1 MALCAGCYD
10 DGWQFALAPD
20 SKYEVLSHGTENG
33 IVNAEWRIT
42 MPAGNALRQK
52 LTMDNGVCIVTES
65 DGLTG
70 LMLPAFRFD
79 GAEETV
85 IEATE
90 KTLSIHYQG
99 WVCRYT
105 TDGSIADTG
114 AVCSNRNGQYQ
125 IFRAEKEGVLSVSV
139 TIEREEAWKA

>member
-1 MALCAGCYD
+1 
-10 DGWQFALAPD
+10 
-20 SKYEVLSHGTENG
+20 
-33 IVNAEWRIT
+33 
-42 MPAGNALRQK
+42 
-52 LTMDNGVCIVTES
+52 MDNGVRILTES

-70 LMLPAFRFD
+70 LMLPAFCFD

-114 AVCSNRNGQYQ
+114 AVCSNRNGQYR
-125 IFRAEKEGVLSVSV
+125 IFRAEKEKSLTVTV
-139 TIEREEAWKA
+139 TIEREEAWKV

>member
-1 MALCAGCYD
+1 MALCAGCC
-10 DGWQFALAPD
+10 DGDWQFALTPD
-20 SKYEVLSHGTENG
+20 SKYEILSHGTENG

-42 MPAGNALRQK
+42 MPAGNTLRQQ

-90 KTLSIHYQG
+90 KTLSVHYQG

-114 AVCSNRNGQYQ
+114 AVCSNRNGKYR
-125 IFRAEKEGVLSVSV
+125 IFRAEKEGVLSVCV
-139 TIEREEAWKA
+139 TIEREETWKA